1 MSSNLNRNQHS
12 VYILTYHLVLVIKYR
27 KKVIN
32 EDIFDSLRVIFTNI
46 GFKYGII
53 VKEENWEVDHIHI
66 LFEVKPSTDL
76 VKFINSYKST
86 SSRIIKKQ
94 FPDIKKSLWKSAF
107 WKTGYFITTTGG
119 ANIETIRKYNRK
131 TTRKITIFFFIL
143 C

>member
-53 VKEENWEVDHIHI
+53 VKEEIG
-66 LFEVKPSTDL
+66 S
-76 VKFINSYKST
+76 
-86 SSRIIKKQ
+86 
-94 FPDIKKSLWKSAF
+94 
-107 WKTGYFITTTGG
+107 
-119 ANIETIRKYNRK
+119 
-131 TTRKITIFFFIL
+131 
-143 C
+143 

>member
-53 VKEENWEVDHIHI
+53 VKEENWRLII
-66 LFEVKPSTDL
+66 
-76 VKFINSYKST
+76 FIFYLKSNRVLIWLNSLT
-86 SSRIIKKQ
+86 LIKVQ
-94 FPDIKKSLWKSAF
+94 VA
-107 WKTGYFITTTGG
+107 
-119 ANIETIRKYNRK
+119 E
-131 TTRKITIFFFIL
+131 
-143 C
+143 